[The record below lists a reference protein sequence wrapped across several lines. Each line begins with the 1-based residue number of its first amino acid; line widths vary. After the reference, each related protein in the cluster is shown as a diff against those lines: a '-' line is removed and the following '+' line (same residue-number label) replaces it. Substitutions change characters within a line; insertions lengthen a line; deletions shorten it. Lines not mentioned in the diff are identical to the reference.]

1 MYSLLY
7 VHEIL
12 PPFGRLDDKNG
23 KGKKNNPCKSVK
35 LLERSEKSVVKKNKK
50 LMENENRTIWG
61 KILKI
66 TITLLTALA
75 SAFGVQACV

>member
-1 MYSLLY
+1 MKNLGSTKVD

-12 PPFGRLDDKNG
+12 RFALDDKIE
-23 KGKKNNPCKSVK
+23 KDSVRFRV
-35 LLERSEKSVVKKNKK
+35 LCGEKNKK

-75 SAFGVQACV
+75 TAFGIQACV

>member
-1 MYSLLY
+1 MKNLGSTKVD

-12 PPFGRLDDKNG
+12 RFALDDKIE
-23 KGKKNNPCKSVK
+23 KNSV
-35 LLERSEKSVVKKNKK
+35 ESVVKKNKK
-50 LMENENRTIWG
+50 LMENENSTIWG

-75 SAFGVQACV
+75 TAFGIQACV

>member
-1 MYSLLY
+1 MKNLGSTKVD

-12 PPFGRLDDKNG
+12 RDAQDDKIE
-23 KGKKNNPCKSVK
+23 KDSV
-35 LLERSEKSVVKKNKK
+35 ESVVKKNKK

-75 SAFGVQACV
+75 TAFGIQACV

>member
-1 MYSLLY
+1 MKNLGSTKVD

-12 PPFGRLDDKNG
+12 RFALDDKIE
-23 KGKKNNPCKSVK
+23 KNSV
-35 LLERSEKSVVKKNKK
+35 ESVVKKNKK
-50 LMENENRTIWG
+50 LMENENKTIWG

-75 SAFGVQACV
+75 TAFGIQACT